1 MSIGTCI
8 MRGEK
13 EGKEEGVK
21 KDEKRD
27 EGEEGRIERIFCK
40 YGLSLDFFFK

>member
-1 MSIGTCI
+1 

-13 EGKEEGVK
+13 EGKEEGAK

-27 EGEEGRIERIFCK
+27 EGEEGRTERTLCK
-40 YGLSLDFFFK
+40 HGPSLDLSLK